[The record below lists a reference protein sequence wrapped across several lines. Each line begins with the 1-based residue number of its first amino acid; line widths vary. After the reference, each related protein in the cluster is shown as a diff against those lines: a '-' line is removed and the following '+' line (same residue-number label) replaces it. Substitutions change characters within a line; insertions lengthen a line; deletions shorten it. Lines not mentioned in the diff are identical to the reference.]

1 MFVSFFV
8 FVFVFVFVFFF
19 VFVFVF
25 VFVFLRGG
33 WCPQVLLEPPSVTG
47 GTKHIETVQTAAT
60 ASKVYIW
67 KTFERRHLE
76 NTQNL
81 KFENIQPK

>member
-1 MFVSFFV
+1 MFVL
-8 FVFVFVFVFFF
+8 FF

-67 KTFERRHLE
+67 KTFEFKVVPPSGE
-76 NTQNL
+76 GWKEGIWKIL
-81 KFENIQPK
+81 KL

>member
-1 MFVSFFV
+1 M
-8 FVFVFVFVFFF
+8 FVFFFIF

-67 KTFERRHLE
+67 KTFERMQLK